1 MVDNKKQVKEIKD
14 YAKRLNIP
22 ILEDA
27 SLKYIL
33 NYIKE
38 NNISEILEVGSA
50 IGYSSIN
57 MALVN
62 EHIHIT
68 TIEKDQNRYLKA
80 LENIKKT
87 NLEKRI
93 NLVFNDAL
101 EVKTM
106 DKYDLIFIDAA
117 KSKNKEIFK
126 HFEKSLKEN
135 GTIIT
140 DNLKFH
146 GCVDQDLEKIESRNV
161 RGLVRKIRDYIDFLK
176 TNEYYDTTFLDIGD
190 GLSVTKRKID
200 NESSSKTKY

>member
-38 NNISEILEVGSA
+38 NNILEILEVGSA

-62 EHIHIT
+62 ENIHIT